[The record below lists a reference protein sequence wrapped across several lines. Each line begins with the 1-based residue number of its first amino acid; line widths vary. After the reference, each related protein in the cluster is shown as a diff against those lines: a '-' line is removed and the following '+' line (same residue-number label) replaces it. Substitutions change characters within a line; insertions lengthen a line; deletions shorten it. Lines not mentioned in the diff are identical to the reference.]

1 MKTAIESNRKSW
13 FTLDNRIKNSQNN
26 KPIRETTKSSLLK
39 RPSSMM
45 EDSEL
50 DASAKYMLSIRNAFQ
65 RNMSVG
71 KETNDS

>member
-1 MKTAIESNRKSW
+1 M
-13 FTLDNRIKNSQNN
+13 
-26 KPIRETTKSSLLK
+26 K

-65 RNMSVG
+65 RNISVG